1 MNRSEL
7 LELLKVLVE
16 NNDVKGIRKLI
27 RREPGMHELSAREL
41 NEDFIINSHKFIK
54 RHGVLSLISDHSR
67 YPNSTNTVFLGS
79 YQTRINNEV
88 PAQNK
93 DDSESISTI
102 NDNDSVSSRI
112 SDSDISCLS
121 SMTSIKHLDN
131 ATNQRFDNERL
142 DELSQQYNYLKEQFD
157 AMSRNLINFI
167 NAYNNDLEPRVNQ
180 LEEIMNF

>member
-41 NEDFIINSHKFIK
+41 NEDFIINRHKFIK

-79 YQTRINNEV
+79 YQTRINNE
-88 PAQNK
+88 NK

-102 NDNDSVSSRI
+102 NDNDSVSSI
-112 SDSDISCLS
+112 S
-121 SMTSIKHLDN
+121 SMTSIKF
-131 ATNQRFDNERL
+131 T
-142 DELSQQYNYLKEQFD
+142 
-157 AMSRNLINFI
+157 
-167 NAYNNDLEPRVNQ
+167 
-180 LEEIMNF
+180 